1 MYISLKEV
9 INRFIWDNQLESLP
23 LWQAWIIRNL
33 RMIYAVIRDLTQGQ
47 LSLQAM
53 SLVYTTLLS
62 LVPLLAVSFSVLKGF
77 GVHNQFEPLL
87 LNFLEPLGEKSV
99 EITQRL
105 IGFVENIDV
114 KVLGGLG
121 LAVLIYTVISLIHK
135 IEIVLNLIWHV
146 EHPRA
151 FLQRFSDY
159 FSVILI
165 GPVLVFSAI
174 GSTAS
179 VMESLFVQ
187 ELVAIRPVGLLINST
202 EQFLPYIFIIGA
214 FAFVYLFLPNTRVH
228 FRSAIIGAVVA
239 GVLWQSIGW
248 GFAGF
253 IVSSS
258 QYAAIYSGFAI
269 LVIFM
274 LWLYFAWLILLVGSS
289 IAFYHQ
295 HPEYLSTREHEL
307 QISNRIKERLAFLS
321 MYLISQQHFFGGDSW
336 TEERLAKQLC
346 VPRNILIK
354 VLVLLEKS
362 GLLIRAGEDLD
373 IYLLARAP
381 ETILLKDLLDIVR
394 LAGEDRYFNLQ
405 KLPSSENNV
414 EQLLEE
420 IDTTLEKVL
429 QGRSLKTLVCG
440 DSSDSVKIL
449 DFPTALAQ

>member
-1 MYISLKEV
+1 MYISLKEI
-9 INRFIWDNQLESLP
+9 INSFIWDKPLESLP
-23 LWQAWIIRNL
+23 LWRAWIVRNL
-33 RMIYAVIRDLTQGQ
+33 QIIYVVIRDLTQGQ
-47 LSLQAM
+47 LNLEAM
-53 SLVYTTLLS
+53 SLVYTSLLS
-62 LVPLLAVSFSVLKGF
+62 IVPLLAVSFSVLKGF

-99 EITQRL
+99 EISQRL
-105 IGFVENIDV
+105 IGFVENIEV

-121 LAVLIYTVISLIHK
+121 LVVLIYTVISLIHK
-135 IEIVLNLIWHV
+135 IEMVLNRIWHV

-179 VMESLFVQ
+179 VMESIFVQ
-187 ELVAIRPVGLLINST
+187 KLVAIKPVGLVINST
-202 EQFLPYIFIIGA
+202 EQLLPYFFIIGA
-214 FAFVYLFLPNTRVH
+214 FTFVYLFLPNTRVR
-228 FRSAIIGAVVA
+228 FRSAFIGAIVA

-248 GFAGF
+248 GFASF

-274 LWLYFAWLILLVGSS
+274 LWLYLAWLILLIGSS

-295 HPEYLSTREHEL
+295 HPEYLSTRQYEL

-321 MYLISQQHFFGGDSW
+321 MYLISQQHFYGGESW
-336 TEERLAKQLC
+336 TDERLAKQL
-346 VPRNILIK
+346 VIPRNILIK
-354 VLVLLEKS
+354 VLALLEKS
-362 GLLIRAGEDLD
+362 GLLIRAGEDLN

-381 ETILLKDLLDIVR
+381 ETILLKELLDIVR
-394 LAGEDRYFNLQ
+394 IAGEDRYFNLQ
-405 KLPSSENNV
+405 QLSSSENRV

-420 IDTTLEKVL
+420 IDTTLEEVL
-429 QGRSLKTLVCG
+429 KGRSLKTLVCE
-440 DSSDSVKIL
+440 DSSGSIKLL
-449 DFPTALAQ
+449 DFPSELVQ

>member
-1 MYISLKEV
+1 MYISFKEV
-9 INRFIWDNQLESLP
+9 INGFIWSKPLEALP
-23 LWQAWIIRNL
+23 LWRAWIVRNL
-33 RMIYAVIRDLTQGQ
+33 RIIYVVIRDLMQGQ
-47 LSLQAM
+47 LNLEAM
-53 SLVYTTLLS
+53 SLVYTSLLS
-62 LVPLLAVSFSVLKGF
+62 IVPLLAVSFSVLKGF

-87 LNFLEPLGEKSV
+87 LNFFEPLGNKSV
-99 EITQRL
+99 EISQII
-105 IGFVENIDV
+105 IGFVENIEV

-121 LAVLIYTVISLIHK
+121 LVVLIYTVISLIHK
-135 IEIVLNLIWHV
+135 IEMVLNRIWHV

-187 ELVAIRPVGLLINST
+187 KLVAIKSVGLVVSST
-202 EQFLPYIFIIGA
+202 EQLLPYLFIIGA
-214 FAFVYLFLPNTRVH
+214 FTFVYLFLPNTRVR
-228 FRSAIIGAVVA
+228 FRSALIGAVVA

-248 GFAGF
+248 GFANF

-258 QYAAIYSGFAI
+258 QYATIYSGFAI

-274 LWLYFAWLILLVGSS
+274 LWLYLAWLILLVGSS

-295 HPEYLSTREHEL
+295 YPEYLTHQHKL
-307 QISNRIKERLAFLS
+307 HISNRIKERFAFLS
-321 MYLISQQHFFGGDSW
+321 MYFISKQHFYGGEFW
-336 TEERLAKQLC
+336 TEERLAKQLS
-346 VPRNILIK
+346 VPRDILIK
-354 VLVLLEKS
+354 VLALLEKS
-362 GLLIRAGEDLD
+362 GLLIRAGEDLN

-394 LAGEDRYFNLQ
+394 MAEEDRYFNLEQ
-405 KLPSSENNV
+405 LSSSENCV

-420 IDTTLEKVL
+420 IDTTLEGILKD
-429 QGRSLKTLVCG
+429 RSLKTLVIG
-440 DSSDSVKIL
+440 DNSDNIKLL
-449 DFPTALAQ
+449 DFPTELVQ